1 MGWDDYHNDDVHS
14 LDWDYIDYMNKT
26 GIYEESFVETDEE
39 DELIMSGLDPDEL
52 EGMSEYER
60 REALESA
67 GLDPDDYDTFY
78 SVSSSGS
85 RPRSSSVPNK
95 TTPYSSNT
103 ATSRSSNKGKKIG
116 ILEFTIVITIIAVIG
131 TVVAAF
137 AGELLGAIVVII
149 IGIVIMKNT

>member
-39 DELIMSGLDPDEL
+39 DELIMSGLNPDEL
-52 EGMSEYER
+52 EEMGEYER

-85 RPRSSSVPNK
+85 RPRSSSVLNK